1 MVTALMSMMDKPHEG
16 STDTNAQQVVETPVI
31 TWTGNGQH
39 VLMNDY
45 EDAEFF
51 TGAFPTL
58 FPYGKGGHMP
68 SSEERG
74 IAVSLDAWGEWLMR
88 HHSMR

>member
-1 MVTALMSMMDKPHEG
+1 MISWVGEG
-16 STDTNAQQVVETPVI
+16 PR
-31 TWTGNGQH
+31 

-58 FPYGKGGHMP
+58 FPYGKGHRWALT
-68 SSEERG
+68 S
-74 IAVSLDAWGEWLMR
+74 
-88 HHSMR
+88 H

>member
-1 MVTALMSMMDKPHEG
+1 MSMMDKPRDG
-16 STDTNAQQVVETPVI
+16 SSDTDAQQVVETPVI

-58 FPYGKGGHMP
+58 FPYEKADTCLHRKNEALLYRLKP
-68 SSEERG
+68 
-74 IAVSLDAWGEWLMR
+74 GE
-88 HHSMR
+88 SG